1 MSFLLW
7 MAILI
12 GIISLLFSVIATYRT
27 HEDRYRQVLP
37 SAGIALSMFHLLS
50 LSMIVQ
56 FFNSHPDEHMVM
68 FLFIVMCFQMV
79 TMLYVILGSW
89 PPVKLFI
96 QCRFPT
102 VGAHL

>member
-7 MAILI
+7 MAALI
-12 GIISLLFSVIATYRT
+12 GITSLLFSVIATHRNY
-27 HEDRYRQVLP
+27 EDRYRQVLP
-37 SAGIALSMFHLLS
+37 STGIALSVFHLLS

-68 FLFIVMCFQMV
+68 FLFIVMCFQIV

-89 PPVKLFI
+89 PPVRLFI
-96 QCRFPT
+96 RCRFPA